1 VPHEFLRAATGP
13 GVVHSGVRN
22 RRPTWRYRIERL
34 VVQHHGGRR
43 DFINQPRRPVVA
55 HLAVRANV
63 VSIVFATIRVA
74 ADLKFGLFAGMTIAS
89 AIPYAVVSM
98 AVPRA
103 GRRRHPHVTSYSPAA
118 LLARNHIRS
127 DCNLW
132 RTALF
137 ATALRLFYFCE
148 HRASLQG

>member
-1 VPHEFLRAATGP
+1 MLRTVVGNPTDHGRARKKFPLPPAVRFLTVAIRPAM
-13 GVVHSGVRN
+13 VQSSVRN
-22 RRPTWRYRIERL
+22 RHPTLPSNGKRL
-34 VVQHHGGRR
+34 VVQHHGDRR

-103 GRRRHPHVTSYSPAA
+103 GRQHSS
-118 LLARNHIRS
+118 RNILQPGGS
-127 DCNLW
+127 T
-132 RTALF
+132 RT
-137 ATALRLFYFCE
+137 
-148 HRASLQG
+148 